1 MATKRIK
8 LTQTITRD
16 RAEHILGELAQLILL
31 RNKATTAMD
40 RKVTE
45 IRADYETK
53 LADLGTQ
60 IEEKTELLSM
70 WAANNPDEFPKG
82 QKSVEMVHGRLGFRT
97 GTPKLKTRMR
107 KTWDKVLDTLGAMGL
122 QDLIRT
128 KQETNKERIIADYL
142 QGALPLATMMEIGV
156 EVVQEESFFVE
167 PKLEDLAT
175 KVVA

>member
-1 MATKRIK
+1 MAKRIK
-8 LTQTITRD
+8 LTQTITRE
-16 RAEHILGELAQLILL
+16 RAEHILGELSALILL

-40 RKVTE
+40 RKITE
-45 IRADYETK
+45 IRKDYEEK

-70 WAANNPDEFPKG
+70 WANNNPDEFPKN
-82 QKSVEMVHGRLGFRT
+82 QKSVDMVHGRVGFRT
-97 GTPKLKTRMR
+97 GNPKLKTRMR
-107 KTWDKVLDTLGAMGL
+107 KTWDKVLETISAMGL

-142 QGALPLATMMEIGV
+142 QGTLPLATMIEIGV

-167 PKLEDLAT
+167 PKLEDLET
-175 KVVA
+175 KVGA